1 MDLKLKDKVAI
12 VTGAGGGGFGT
23 GVCLELARGGAC
35 VVANDIDRSWADKV
49 AEQVRAIGAKSI
61 STYADVTKLD
71 ECKEM
76 VRKTLSEFGRVDIL
90 VTVPAYVVM
99 KKFVDESPEEWHKEF
114 DVTFW
119 GVVHAVRAVLD
130 PMLQQR
136 AGSIVCVGSDAG
148 KVGERL
154 HVIYGAAKAAVM
166 NFVKGVAK
174 EVSRD
179 GIRLNVVSPGTS
191 RTPAVLQS
199 GLSASREEALAKLY
213 PLGRLGE
220 PQEVV
225 DAIVFLAS
233 DRASFITGQ
242 TLSVSGGYTMQ

>member
-1 MDLKLKDKVAI
+1 VDLKLKDKVAI

-71 ECKEM
+71 ECQEM

-90 VTVPAYVVM
+90 VTVPAYLVM
-99 KKFVDESPEEWHKEF
+99 KRFVNKPPEEWHKEF

-148 KVGERL
+148 KVGEPL

-166 NFVKGVAK
+166 NFIKGVAK

-179 GIRLNVVSPGTS
+179 GIRINVVSPGTS
-191 RTPAVLQS
+191 KTPAVLQS

-220 PQEVV
+220 PQEIVN
-225 DAIVFLAS
+225 AILFLAS